1 MKAFRFVAASS
12 LVAFASLLSC
22 MRQSLHSLVRIHHLL
37 HPSLALLLCFRSL
50 PSEPQ
55 VGVYDPVLLM
65 ATVLQSLHGL
75 ARVWIV
81 LGANHCLH
89 LLDCTNLLLLP
100 LSTLW
105 SVACTSFLDCAPSL
119 FHSPRSSFPFPYSWL
134 LTFSHRILHRIQSV
148 PSLHHGTKPQ
158 LACSVLV
165 HYCWTSWPSCR
176 LPYRGRFNSLMIP
189 LLSLTFNDGGGSL
202 QRTRKSKAVG
212 GEKGKAAIKI
222 QTKKTTKAV
231 KV

>member
-1 MKAFRFVAASS
+1 MG
-12 LVAFASLLSC
+12 LCGYGLS
-22 MRQSLHSLVRIHHLL
+22 QVLTIARI
-37 HPSLALLLCFRSL
+37 CFTDCIFFSCHSL
-50 PSEPQ
+50 PS
-55 VGVYDPVLLM
+55 GVLL
-65 ATVLQSLHGL
+65 APPF
-75 ARVWIV
+75 
-81 LGANHCLH
+81 
-89 LLDCTNLLLLP
+89 LLP
-100 LSTLW
+100 
-105 SVACTSFLDCAPSL
+105 
-119 FHSPRSSFPFPYSWL
+119 SPRSSFPFPYSSL

-165 HYCWTSWPSCR
+165 HYCWTPWPSCR